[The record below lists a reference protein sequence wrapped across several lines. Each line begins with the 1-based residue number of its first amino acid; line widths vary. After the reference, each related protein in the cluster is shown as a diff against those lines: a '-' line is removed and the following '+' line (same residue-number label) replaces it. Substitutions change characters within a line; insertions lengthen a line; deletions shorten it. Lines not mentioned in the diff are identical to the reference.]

1 MTTLVP
7 FWTIEPRHVQLAML
21 AMIRLSGL
29 LLLAP
34 PVQAPLVPVM
44 VRVGLAFSLVF
55 LLWNQLVL
63 VAPPVATDILT
74 LGGLAASELGVGLA
88 IGFAA
93 RLVLSAAS
101 YAAELLSMK
110 MGFGLATLI
119 DPFQGQATTVLTR
132 IFDLTVMVIFL
143 ALDGHHLLIGA
154 TVESFRVVP
163 PGRVADLVAS
173 ADVLI
178 PLGGRLFGVGLAM
191 VAPALGVLLLANLAL
206 VLASRVVPNLHLMAV
221 GFPVLIGLGLL
232 MTIVNLDLLGALMAG
247 EIRHLESALIALL
260 RSFGHGR

>member
-1 MTTLVP
+1 MSTLVP
-7 FWTIEPRHVQLAML
+7 FWTIEPRQVQLAML

-34 PVQAPLVPVM
+34 PVQAPMVPVI

-55 LLWNQLVL
+55 LVWNQLVA
-63 VAPPVATDILT
+63 VAPPLASDVFT
-74 LGGLAASELGVGLA
+74 LGGLGLSELGIGLA

-101 YAAELLSMK
+101 YAADLVSMK
-110 MGFGLATLI
+110 MGLSMAALL
-119 DPFQGQATTVLTR
+119 DPFQGQQATVLTR
-132 IFDLTVMVIFL
+132 LFDLTVMIIFL

-163 PGRVADLVAS
+163 PGRLADLAGG
-173 ADVLI
+173 AAALL

-191 VAPALGVLLLANLAL
+191 VAPVLGVLLIANLAL
-206 VLASRVVPNLHLMAV
+206 VLASRMVPHLQLMAV
-221 GFPVLIGLGLL
+221 GFPVLIVIGLV
-232 MTIVNLDLLGALMAG
+232 MTIVNLDLLGGLIAG
-247 EIRHLESALIALL
+247 EVRNLESILITLL
-260 RSFGHGR
+260 RSLGNGR